1 MADMSDMSMSQ
12 VDIPEK
18 KIRKSRKRAVPKI
31 NDYNDNM
38 NMSIVD
44 IVDDQNRAY
53 YESLEKDMEKDITEQ
68 IAEIERQTKLKELQE
83 ESERQKHLEFKMEEL
98 AKIEKEKNQPSREEL
113 RQRRIK
119 FYENK

>member
-1 MADMSDMSMSQ
+1 MADMSDISISQ
-12 VDIPEK
+12 VDVPEK
-18 KIRKSRKRAVPKI
+18 KIRKSRKRAVPKT
-31 NDYNDNM
+31 NDHNNM

-53 YESLEKDMEKDITEQ
+53 YESLQKDMEKDITEQ

-83 ESERQKHLEFKMEEL
+83 ESERQKEIQFKMEEL

-113 RQRRIK
+113 RQRRLK
-119 FYENK
+119 FYENKK